1 MRSIGSDL
9 ALGIYVYGPSGLPI
23 EQINNSTSAVTY
35 LHHDQAGSTRLLTG
49 STGTVTGKCT
59 YSAYGTPT
67 CEGTVTTPLGWD
79 AQYTSTDTG
88 LIYLRNRV
96 YDPATAQFLTVDPL
110 DQWTHAPYTY
120 ASDNP
125 LNYSDPSGLFPWE
138 SIAEGLG
145 VGASCLLGPEV
156 CVPVGLGVLD
166 AHVIAADISSA
177 ETGCSPWPEIVPA
190 LVGAGVGAL
199 PFAGGVVAKH
209 VWEASEWAYRLGV
222 GAGLTAGGLAGTA
235 ASSSASSGGG
245 SHGGS
250 SSCGCSTG

>member
-1 MRSIGSDL
+1 MDL
-9 ALGIYVYGPSGLPI
+9 RIYVYGRREMSI
-23 EQINNSTSAVTY
+23 DQINSGGTVTY

-59 YSAYGTPT
+59 YGAYGTPT
-67 CEGTVTTPLGWD
+67 CEGTTTTPLGYG
-79 AQYTSTDTG
+79 AQYTSPDTG

-96 YDPATAQFLTVDPL
+96 YDPGTAQFLTVDPL
-110 DQWTHAPYTY
+110 VQWTHAPYTY
-120 ASDNP
+120 ATDNP
-125 LNYSDPSGLFPWE
+125 LNSSDPTGLFPWE
-138 SIAEGLG
+138 AIAEGLG

-222 GAGLTAGGLAGTA
+222 GVGLTAGGLAGTA
-235 ASSSASSGGG
+235 ASSSASPGGG
-245 SHGGS
+245 PHGGS